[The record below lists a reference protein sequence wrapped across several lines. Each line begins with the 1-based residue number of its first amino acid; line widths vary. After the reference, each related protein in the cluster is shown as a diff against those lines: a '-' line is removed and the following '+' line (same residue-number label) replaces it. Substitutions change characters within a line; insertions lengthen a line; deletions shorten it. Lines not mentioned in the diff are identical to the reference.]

1 MKEGFP
7 LSKKICLLLGLLILC
22 LLYSAAIG
30 EARVTWTPESPRVGD
45 YVDIIVRP
53 DRENPQSVTYR
64 LSLAD
69 QKVFSGKEDDH
80 YEVSFRPRKEGTYT
94 LTVILSYGKKDQ
106 EEIQVPIRVS
116 GSAPVQA
123 GPDIVYSQKDG
134 WWKKKSYGSNNLEV
148 AGCGIFTLSHA
159 VQRLGFAAEDVLP
172 ESLGITYDFCLVEGG
187 TANERLLTNA
197 GKVYDFITQDDLE
210 ESAEGISAC
219 LRRGDFF
226 SFSIVNG
233 HIALADGISED
244 GTKVHIVDSAPSATF
259 ERIKNGSI
267 YLQAED
273 GSFQAIQSP
282 AELPGA
288 RYFFETRFYGGG
300 EYWLDLDYCARRGMR
315 LIRSSWLKL
324 NTESGAR
331 SVDLSQIGTMQ
342 SKVVLD
348 EETLTVNTRD
358 LIWNCIGAEG
368 RQIALVTSK
377 SGVTFRDAAG
387 KAIPNYKKIA
397 RGTLLMPLEIGKDT
411 VYVFYKG
418 SFGYVSRKAV
428 EFLNV
433 VQEDFLTGTLTYRG
447 RASGSVMINIRN
459 DVKGKAKLGELKV
472 GTPVSVAE
480 QKEEY
485 SLIEGKGLRGWVQNQ
500 YLTIEGQEEENGQE
514 IDKGQ

>member
-1 MKEGFP
+1 
-7 LSKKICLLLGLLILC
+7 
-22 LLYSAAIG
+22 
-30 EARVTWTPESPRVGD
+30 
-45 YVDIIVRP
+45 
-53 DRENPQSVTYR
+53 
-64 LSLAD
+64 
-69 QKVFSGKEDDH
+69 
-80 YEVSFRPRKEGTYT
+80 
-94 LTVILSYGKKDQ
+94 
-106 EEIQVPIRVS
+106 
-116 GSAPVQA
+116 
-123 GPDIVYSQKDG
+123 
-134 WWKKKSYGSNNLEV
+134 
-148 AGCGIFTLSHA
+148 
-159 VQRLGFAAEDVLP
+159 
-172 ESLGITYDFCLVEGG
+172 
-187 TANERLLTNA
+187 
-197 GKVYDFITQDDLE
+197 
-210 ESAEGISAC
+210 
-219 LRRGDFF
+219 
-226 SFSIVNG
+226 
-233 HIALADGISED
+233 
-244 GTKVHIVDSAPSATF
+244 
-259 ERIKNGSI
+259 
-267 YLQAED
+267 
-273 GSFQAIQSP
+273 
-282 AELPGA
+282 
-288 RYFFETRFYGGG
+288 
-300 EYWLDLDYCARRGMR
+300 
-315 LIRSSWLKL
+315 
-324 NTESGAR
+324 
-331 SVDLSQIGTMQ
+331 MQ

-418 SFGYVSRKAV
+418 SFGYVSRKTV